1 MGDKTGIEWTDATW
15 NPVVGCSIHSPGC
28 KNCYAMPQSARMER
42 MGVAKYAGL
51 TDIVKDKAVFNG
63 TVRLVEEALDQPLRW
78 KRPRRIFV
86 NSMSDLGHEAL
97 ARTDVFQVLEIM
109 HFAYWHVFQVL
120 TKRPQVLFEH
130 LLAYEPKL
138 KSGCVP
144 PHMAFVHVWFGVS
157 VEDQARADERLAYA
171 KQLDEA
177 GYRVWV
183 SYEPAIG
190 PVDWTGWE
198 FIAGMVSGGE
208 SGPQARPTHPDWH
221 RNTRDWCA
229 QHGIPYDFKQWGEW
243 RPTPGV
249 DVFCHGPKGNAR
261 RFPKSEGISM
271 LADGRVCMRDFSV
284 AQHARRIKERLA
296 RTDRAIEVDAIALAD
311 FTASI
316 KDPDRPTDN
325 PTGYQWLYRV
335 GKQLAGN
342 LLDGQAH
349 DGFTRACAPAGR
361 T

>member
-1 MGDKTGIEWTDATW
+1 
-15 NPVVGCSIHSPGC
+15 
-28 KNCYAMPQSARMER
+28 
-42 MGVAKYAGL
+42 
-51 TDIVKDKAVFNG
+51 
-63 TVRLVEEALDQPLRW
+63 
-78 KRPRRIFV
+78 
-86 NSMSDLGHEAL
+86 
-97 ARTDVFQVLEIM
+97 M

-190 PVDWTGWE
+190 PVNWTGWE

-229 QHGIPYDFKQWGEW
+229 EHGIPYDFKHWGEW
-243 RPTPGV
+243 RPTDNWYPGKPASETVV
-249 DVFCHGPKGNAR
+249 DWYENHSVSLPLREWINGAWVGDGGPSEETWPVMAR
-261 RFPKSEGISM
+261 IGKR
-271 LADGRVCMRDFSV
+271 AAGRELFD
-284 AQHARRIKERLA
+284 QI
-296 RTDRAIEVDAIALAD
+296 
-311 FTASI
+311 
-316 KDPDRPTDN
+316 
-325 PTGYQWLYRV
+325 
-335 GKQLAGN
+335 
-342 LLDGQAH
+342 H
-349 DGFTRACAPAGR
+349 DGFTRVCAPAR
-361 T
+361 RA